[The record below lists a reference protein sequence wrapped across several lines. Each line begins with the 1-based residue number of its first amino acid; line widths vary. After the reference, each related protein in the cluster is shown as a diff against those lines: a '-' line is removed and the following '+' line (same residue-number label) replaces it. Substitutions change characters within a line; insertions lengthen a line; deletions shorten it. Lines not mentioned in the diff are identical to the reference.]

1 MSLISLAHAYID
13 PESGE
18 KHAWEVTALMQ
29 FIESDGGYK
38 TPWVMLSVYSALVDK
53 FRSRKQR
60 YKWINNKTYDTFGR
74 VRKTELWR

>member
-18 KHAWEVTALMQ
+18 KQAWEVTALMQ

-38 TPWVMLSVYSALVDK
+38 TPWVMLSVYSSLSDK
-53 FRSRKQR
+53 FRSRKQYHNGR
-60 YKWINNKTYDTFGR
+60 NSQTYDAFGR
-74 VRKTELWR
+74 IKKTELWR